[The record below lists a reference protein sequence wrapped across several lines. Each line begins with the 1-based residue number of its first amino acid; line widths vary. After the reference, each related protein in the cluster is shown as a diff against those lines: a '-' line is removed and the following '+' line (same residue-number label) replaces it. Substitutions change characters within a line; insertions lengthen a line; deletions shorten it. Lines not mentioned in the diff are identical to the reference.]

1 MSNCDNNTLK
11 EIFHVKIGGEQ
22 MGKISKQTFIV
33 EVATDKDSFEDWL
46 AEKCSEI
53 YNMAIDDF
61 VETIDEEDRDECLVD
76 DMRRIV
82 ELAEKVKGSRE

>member
-1 MSNCDNNTLK
+1 
-11 EIFHVKIGGEQ
+11 
-22 MGKISKQTFIV
+22 MGKINKQTFIV

-53 YNMAIDDF
+53 YNMAIDDL
-61 VETIDEEDRDECLVD
+61 VEAIDEEDRKDPLIL
-76 DMRRIV
+76 DMDTIE

>member
-1 MSNCDNNTLK
+1 
-11 EIFHVKIGGEQ
+11 

-53 YNMAIDDF
+53 YNMAINDF
-61 VETIDEEDRDECLVD
+61 IEAIDEEDRKDSLIL
-76 DMRRIV
+76 DMDTIE

>member
-1 MSNCDNNTLK
+1 
-11 EIFHVKIGGEQ
+11 

-53 YNMAIDDF
+53 YNMAIDNF
-61 VETIDEEDRDECLVD
+61 VEAIDEEDRKESLILDKDTIE
-76 DMRRIV
+76 

>member
-1 MSNCDNNTLK
+1 
-11 EIFHVKIGGEQ
+11 

-33 EVATDKDSFEDWL
+33 EVATDKDNFEDWL

-53 YNMAIDDF
+53 YNMAIDDL
-61 VETIDEEDRDECLVD
+61 VEAIDEEDRKEPLIL
-76 DMRRIV
+76 DMDTIE

>member
-1 MSNCDNNTLK
+1 
-11 EIFHVKIGGEQ
+11 

-61 VETIDEEDRDECLVD
+61 IEVIDEEDRKDPLIL
-76 DMRRIV
+76 DMDTIE

>member
-1 MSNCDNNTLK
+1 MA
-11 EIFHVKIGGEQ
+11 GGER

-61 VETIDEEDRDECLVD
+61 VEAIDEVD
-76 DMRRIV
+76 DMRRIE
-82 ELAEKVKGSRE
+82 ELAKKSQRK

>member
-1 MSNCDNNTLK
+1 MA
-11 EIFHVKIGGEQ
+11 GGER

-61 VETIDEEDRDECLVD
+61 VEAIDEEDRDEYLVD
-76 DMRRIV
+76 DMRRIE
-82 ELAEKVKGSRE
+82 ELAEKVIGSRE

>member
-1 MSNCDNNTLK
+1 
-11 EIFHVKIGGEQ
+11 

-61 VETIDEEDRDECLVD
+61 IEAIDEEDRKDPLIL
-76 DMRRIV
+76 DMDTIE

>member
-1 MSNCDNNTLK
+1 
-11 EIFHVKIGGEQ
+11 

-53 YNMAIDDF
+53 YNMAIDDL
-61 VETIDEEDRDECLVD
+61 VEAIDEEDRKEPLIL
-76 DMRRIV
+76 DMNTV
-82 ELAEKVKGSRE
+82 EELAEKVKGSRE

>member
-1 MSNCDNNTLK
+1 
-11 EIFHVKIGGEQ
+11 

-61 VETIDEEDRDECLVD
+61 VEAIDEEDRKEPLIL
-76 DMRRIV
+76 DMNTV
-82 ELAEKVKGSRE
+82 EELAEKVKGSRE

>member
-1 MSNCDNNTLK
+1 
-11 EIFHVKIGGEQ
+11 

-53 YNMAIDDF
+53 YNMVIDDF
-61 VETIDEEDRDECLVD
+61 VEAIDEEDRDECLVD
-76 DMRRIV
+76 DMRRIE
-82 ELAEKVKGSRE
+82 ELTEKVKGSRE